1 MNPMWAIIHDTWRQS
16 RQQVVF
22 IIMVVLLVG
31 ESILAVALVGSTT
44 DEEGVEHVE
53 LAMSD
58 GPAESLEQA
67 WVEANA
73 QLRLQ
78 RGEEDFDPR
87 NPKEA
92 LAIKELLV
100 ERAKVDAEGT
110 PPLRRGVEM
119 VLFIFSSGAFSLSM
133 LLFIAAC
140 AGYFPNMLESGGI
153 DMVLSKPLDRLRVY
167 LGKFL
172 GGLVLFTAAVA
183 LAYLVVFLGLGIR
196 TGVWHGGIFY
206 AMPLQVF
213 SAAVLYAILSTVGV
227 FFRNSTL
234 CLIVGLLFYIVVDS
248 AVSALIQLNRINM
261 FEKWPAMEGVADFME
276 STLPNFALLKT
287 NAAASVLSFPSM
299 EAKPLLVA
307 LAWMVGSLALG
318 YWRFSRTDY

>member
-1 MNPMWAIIHDTWRQS
+1 MNPVWAIIHDTWRQS

-31 ESILAVALVGSTT
+31 EAILAVALTGSTT
-44 DEEGVEHVE
+44 DEQGVEHVE

-58 GPAESLEQA
+58 GPAVSLEA
-67 WVEANA
+67 SWIEANA

-92 LAIKELLV
+92 LAVKELLV

-110 PPLRRGVEM
+110 EPVRRGVEM

-133 LLFIAAC
+133 LLFIGAC
-140 AGYFPNMLESGGI
+140 SSYFPNMLESGGI
-153 DMVLSKPLDRLRVY
+153 DMVLSKPLDRLRIY

-172 GGLVLFTAAVA
+172 GGMVLFTAAVA
-183 LAYLVVFLGLGIR
+183 FAYFVVFVGIGIR

-213 SAAVLYAILSTVGV
+213 SAALLFSILATVGV
-227 FFRNSTL
+227 FFRSSTL
-234 CLIVGLLFYIVVDS
+234 CLIVGLVFYIVVDS
-248 AVSALIQLNRINM
+248 AVSALIQLNRIHM
-261 FEKWPAMEGVADFME
+261 FEKWPTMEGAAGVIE
-276 STLPNFALLKT
+276 NTLPNFTLLKT

-299 EAKPLLVA
+299 EAKPLLVGF
-307 LAWMVGSLALG
+307 AWMIGSLALG